1 MGVSSPDIIHRGE
14 TTMVGQGRIEDIRRL
29 GRSDLDVTSVGL
41 GVWQWGDINFWT
53 FGTDFDRKDIDQ
65 VWWRNLEA
73 GVNFIDT
80 AEIYGKGASER
91 IVGELLK
98 ETEQDLVIASKL
110 YPEKDSVEEVRKAV
124 EGSLERM
131 GIEQIDLYQVH
142 WWPPKMPI
150 SGVMQELDAV
160 VRDGLVRY
168 IGVSNFS
175 IEQVEEAQSHL
186 EHTEIVS
193 NQVHYSMLHRDPET
207 EGLVEHHQKNDIT
220 IIAYS
225 PLEQGILTGKFT
237 PDGPPGGFRANKPR
251 FSREGLRAVQPVLKA
266 LDEAARAHGKTM
278 AQASL
283 AWLLKDP
290 NVVVIPG
297 AKNLRQLEENV
308 GGADWQ
314 LTDDELASIEEA
326 YRVYSERY

>member
-1 MGVSSPDIIHRGE
+1 MIND
-14 TTMVGQGRIEDIRRL
+14 RRML
-29 GRSDLDVTSVGL
+29 GSSDLEVTSVGL
-41 GVWQWGDINFWT
+41 GVWQWGEVNWWT
-53 FGTDFDRKDIDQ
+53 YGKDFTRADIDQ
-65 VWWRNLEA
+65 VWRANLEA

-91 IVGELLK
+91 IVGELL
-98 ETEQDLVIASKL
+98 EGTEADLVIASKL
-110 YPEKDSVEEVRKAV
+110 YPEKDSSEEVRKAL
-124 EGSLERM
+124 EGSLHRLGM
-131 GIEQIDLYQVH
+131 RKLDLYQVH

-150 SGVMQELDAV
+150 SGVMRELDTA

-175 IEQVEEAQSHL
+175 VEQVEEAQSHL
-186 EHTEIVS
+186 EHARIVS
-193 NQVHYSMLHRDPET
+193 NQVHYSLLHRDPET
-207 EGLVEHHQKNDIT
+207 EGLVEHHRKNDIA

-237 PDGPPGGFRANKPR
+237 PDDPPSGFRGDKPR
-251 FSREGLRAVQPVLKA
+251 FSPEALRAVQPVLEA
-266 LDEAARAHGKTM
+266 LDGAARAHGRTM
-278 AQASL
+278 AQAAL

-314 LTDDELASIEEA
+314 LTEAELATIEEA
-326 YRVYSERY
+326 YGAYAERY